1 MTCNLHLSELTNLPV
16 KFLVVVAAA
25 VLRVYVC
32 VWGGR
37 RVVSPGRRI
46 TESGSVE
53 FENFY

>member
-1 MTCNLHLSELTNLPV
+1 MTCNLHLSEPTNLPV

-32 VWGGR
+32 VLGGGGL
-37 RVVSPGRRI
+37 VSPGRRL